1 MADQIDYFIHGD
13 DMQAVSITLDPRE
26 TVRAEPGAMMWMED
40 GVEMATSTGG
50 GMMSGLK
57 RAFSGESFF
66 ITSFTN
72 EGDLQ
77 ATVGFAAEY
86 PGKIIPVDLSRGEV
100 LCQRNAYLCSAH
112 GIEISVAFTKR
123 LGAGF
128 FGGEGFILQRLRGDG
143 LAFIHAGGHVIE
155 RELQQGETLRVDTG
169 CIVGF
174 EASVDY
180 DIRMVKGV
188 KTMLFGGEGL
198 FLAELTGPG
207 KCWVQT
213 APLSRLANR
222 IMSASGSS
230 KGEHNRFG
238 GVSNMAGR
246 FFGGD

>member
-1 MADQIDYFIHGD
+1 MLTFARPT
-13 DMQAVSITLDPRE
+13 AS
-26 TVRAEPGAMMWMED
+26 
-40 GVEMATSTGG
+40 TSP
-50 GMMSGLK
+50 SP
-57 RAFSGESFF
+57 S
-66 ITSFTN
+66 
-72 EGDLQ
+72 
-77 ATVGFAAEY
+77 
-86 PGKIIPVDLSRGEV
+86 P
-100 LCQRNAYLCSAH
+100 
-112 GIEISVAFTKR
+112 SVWVP
-123 LGAGF
+123 
-128 FGGEGFILQRLRGDG
+128 EGFILQRLRGDG

-174 EASVDY
+174 ESSVDY
-180 DIRMVKGV
+180 DIRMIKGV

-222 IMSASGSS
+222 IMSASGGS

-238 GVSNMAGR
+238 GISNMAGK